1 MDYIKK
7 IRSELETYSGVRKAE
22 TSEYIRSDQAVVKR
36 VYREIEEIKLVIVDI
51 NRDIK
56 RDREK

>member
-7 IRSELETYSGVRKAE
+7 IISELETYSGVRKAE

-36 VYREIEEIKLVIVDI
+36 VYRDIEEIKFETDHI
-51 NRDIK
+51 
-56 RDREK
+56 